1 MSTGVAYQVSPK
13 LPDGTLINIQGDTE
27 EEFKGRLAF
36 FTENAQDVV
45 GVSIAL
51 RAAWTVENPTAAAA
65 PPAPPAGGTSAP
77 SAAGDPAAP
86 FCPHGQM
93 VFRSSKP
100 GGKQWTGYF
109 CPSPQGTPDQC
120 KPRFN
125 N

>member
-27 EEFKGRLAF
+27 DEFKERLAF
-36 FTENAQDVV
+36 FTDNAQDVV
-45 GVSIAL
+45 GASIAL
-51 RAAWTVENPTAAAA
+51 RAAWNIENPAAAA
-65 PPAPPAGGTSAP
+65 PPVPPAGQA
-77 SAAGDPAAP
+77 AAP
-86 FCPHGQM
+86 AGSPNAPHCPHGEM

-100 GGKQWTGYF
+100 GAAGRPWTGYF